1 MYRLV
6 VTDIDGTLLNNEKK
20 ITEATHKGIHEMI
33 DRGVKF
39 VVATGRV
46 FTAGKWPYVD
56 LGIDGPLITCNGAL
70 IKDTGTGEIIYSRAL
85 DLDLARKVSEIC
97 KAHDVY
103 FHYYTEDGIHSE
115 RYDFIMKQYAELSK
129 KLPESKQVPTE
140 VLANYKDFLDRG
152 ETLYKIGIYCDDGEA
167 SDRLIQEIMALKGI
181 ACYKSLANSFDVM
194 AEGVSKADAIAQ
206 LNKYYD
212 IPREETI
219 ASGDNENDIDMI
231 RYAGL
236 GVAMGN
242 AIESAK
248 AAADYVTGTNEEDG
262 LLQVIQKFIFDAE

>member
-6 VTDIDGTLLNNEKK
+6 VTDIDGTLLNSEKK
-20 ITEATHKGIHEMI
+20 ITKAMHDGIHEMI
-33 DRGVKF
+33 DRGIKF

-46 FTAGKWPYVD
+46 FSAGKWPYVD

-70 IKDTGTGEIIYSRAL
+70 IKDTGTGEIIYSRPL
-85 DLDLARKVSEIC
+85 DLVLARKVSEIC
-97 KAHDVY
+97 ARHNVY
-103 FHYYTEDGIHSE
+103 FHYYSETCIHSE

-129 KLPESKQVPTE
+129 VLPESKKVPTE
-140 VLANYKDFLDRG
+140 VLAHYNDYLDRG
-152 ETLYKIGIYCDDGEA
+152 EKLYKIGIYCDDGEA
-167 SDRLIQEIMALKGI
+167 SDRLIKEVMGI
-181 ACYKSLANSFDVM
+181 EGLACYKSLSNSFDVM

-206 LNKYYD
+206 LNAYYN

-231 RYAGL
+231 KYAGL

-242 AIESAK
+242 AIEAAK
-248 AAADYVTGTNEEDG
+248 AVADYVTTTNDEDG
-262 LLQVIQKFIFDAE
+262 LLKVIQEFIFDVE